1 MTHTPLLS
9 TFNATLNVSLRHV
22 IGAVVAAGIGLSVMS
37 PSHAFFGL
45 GGGGVNSATETT
57 QLLNNMEL
65 VLQYEKQV
73 QAYAQQVKDYTVQ
86 LNQWKAT
93 VQNLT
98 NLPAN
103 VYNQAMAPYNT
114 VMNANQN
121 FLNGVQ
127 GLKSSV
133 TNFDNTYKAKLAA
146 AGKSGISGAEY
157 MALEAKLAR
166 DKGGIYKTQVDND
179 IKQIEDLKGR
189 IKGVQDLA
197 AKIPALEGNQ
207 ESLGLLNQQT
217 NMVLTNLEEM
227 RGVMLRESSEKSAAK
242 SDALAA
248 NAVAIEAER
257 LRQVEIEKA
266 KQALNGMKVQGVGAM
281 FIRKSN

>member
-9 TFNATLNVSLRHV
+9 TFKAASNLSRRHALNV
-22 IGAVVAAGIGLSVMS
+22 VVAAGVGLSVVS
-37 PSHAFFGL
+37 PSHALFGF
-45 GGGGVNSATETT
+45 GGGGINSATETT

-114 VMNANQN
+114 VMSANQN
-121 FLNGVQ
+121 FLSGVQ
-127 GLKSSV
+127 GLRSSV

-146 AGKSGISGAEY
+146 AGRSGISGAEY

-166 DKGGIYKTQVDND
+166 DKGGIYKTQMDND

-227 RGVMLRESSEKSAAK
+227 RGVMLRESSAKAA
-242 SDALAA
+242 D
-248 NAVAIEAER
+248 NASNSEARAVMAER
-257 LRQVEIEKA
+257 ERRRLENARKAQEK
-266 KQALNGMKVQGVGAM
+266 NMNTVVPPITNPFGQGL
-281 FIRKSN
+281 